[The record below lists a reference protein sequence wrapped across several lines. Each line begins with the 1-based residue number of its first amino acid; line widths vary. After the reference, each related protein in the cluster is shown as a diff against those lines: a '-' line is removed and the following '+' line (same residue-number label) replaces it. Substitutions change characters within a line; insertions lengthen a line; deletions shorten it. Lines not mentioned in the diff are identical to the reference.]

1 MNLHHIDVLHISPS
15 QSIEKLAG
23 RYSKLLPLP
32 IRFLLRSLGAMRRSA
47 SNLVSYL
54 LFEKE
59 FCQALIDLG
68 YQDAMNRKEE
78 IMAFL
83 GVTAEPA
90 ADEVQK

>member
-1 MNLHHIDVLHISPS
+1 
-15 QSIEKLAG
+15 
-23 RYSKLLPLP
+23 
-32 IRFLLRSLGAMRRSA
+32 MRRSA